1 MGETWRRA
9 SCHHHGLISSHHYH
23 EKCTAI
29 SRRMI
34 TNRQCSNSSK
44 SSSDI
49 TSVMAERI
57 TDKTPTNGN
66 QHANNDITPLK
77 TATLTFKHRRKR
89 SSLARRNIFVSAYS
103 HPKSYTPLPS
113 STYKLTRKDILRL
126 TPHQRTIVHKH
137 RHTEYINSLSH
148 LDRARINVR
157 SNVRYLKDTANVG
170 TNLENNIR
178 TLKNLFLGKAKEG
191 EGVTQPQNK
200 MRSSSKAEDVEEVGI
215 DWERAPDEIKANIRS
230 NLSILQNWI
239 HKVTDGR
246 IPLAATAA
254 TNVSSSGDNVAGSV
268 ANRIRAFHEMKQNQP
283 LIMDNWWIGKNIL
296 IALLPGAVL
305 HVYFLSLQ
313 DEMKEYFARYEQVE
327 REKLG
332 LGSRSLDGGE
342 EKKGVSIISALKP
355 NDEESAWD
363 KMKNV
368 VDDLLFGGA
377 ERRIH
382 ELQQQAAAQQQ
393 IRTKDDD
400 ELKKA
405 EKSRMKE
412 VDESNNASTLNLN
425 DSSTVNVVKPD
436 IQTLLSRIEALEKQI
451 GNNNSNGMTSL
462 SADEL
467 RQRQEKERRRL
478 ERMQQH
484 QSPIQNR
491 RDASLRAKF
500 NEIDSRNNNFQTIN
514 EEDSDNNDATT
525 YFQYL
530 AQFVSMEIAT
540 KTINHIRSVIGLSG
554 EVKIDD
560 NIITMV
566 GVDAV
571 DNKCRSDEQTMVI
584 TDNSPSINVSDVNEA
599 SNEVSRIGRI
609 YRWVSSKWRIPKSSQ
624 SDDIDVDGMGK

>member
-1 MGETWRRA
+1 
-9 SCHHHGLISSHHYH
+9 
-23 EKCTAI
+23 
-29 SRRMI
+29 MI

-49 TSVMAERI
+49 TSVMERI

-66 QHANNDITPLK
+66 EHANNDITQLK
-77 TATLTFKHRRKR
+77 TAALTFKHRRKR
-89 SSLARRNIFVSAYS
+89 SSLARGNMFASTYS

-230 NLSILQNWI
+230 NLSMLQNWI

-254 TNVSSSGDNVAGSV
+254 TNVSSSGDNAAGSV

-305 HVYFLSLQ
+305 HLYFLSLQ
-313 DEMKEYFARYEQVE
+313 DEMKVYFARYEQVE

-393 IRTKDDD
+393 SRTKDDD

-405 EKSRMKE
+405 EESRMKE

-436 IQTLLSRIEALEKQI
+436 IQTLLSRIEALEKQL

-462 SADEL
+462 SDNEL

-478 ERMQQH
+478 ERTQQH

-500 NEIDSRNNNFQTIN
+500 NEIDSRRNDVQTIN
-514 EEDSDNNDATT
+514 EEDSDNNDATA

-540 KTINHIRSVIGLSG
+540 KTINHIRSMIGLSG

-584 TDNSPSINVSDVNEA
+584 TDNSPSIIGSDVNEA

-609 YRWVSSKWRIPKSSQ
+609 YRWVSSKWRMPKSSQ